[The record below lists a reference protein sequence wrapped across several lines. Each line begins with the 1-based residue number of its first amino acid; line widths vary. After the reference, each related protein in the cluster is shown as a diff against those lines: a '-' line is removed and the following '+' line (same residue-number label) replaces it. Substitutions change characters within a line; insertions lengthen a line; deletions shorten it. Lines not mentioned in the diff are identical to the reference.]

1 MTPWVFQFCTPQAE
15 GNASLGD
22 LLGNKGACLAEMSRL
37 GMDVP
42 PGFTLTTEVC
52 RQYFAAG
59 GLPASVETAFRDA
72 LTILEERTLQRFGD
86 ADNPL
91 VVAVRSGSPVSMP
104 GMMDTVLNLGLTPA
118 SVASL
123 AGRYGENMDFA
134 WSTYGRFVQQFA
146 DVVMGVD
153 PYLFEDVKERFTDEI
168 DAPLSLEQWPDA
180 IDAFKQEILA
190 EYGQPFPED
199 PLEQLIRAI
208 QAVFDSWNSD
218 RAKAYRKIHRI
229 EESLCTAVTVQQ
241 MAFGNIDASSG
252 AGVVFTRDPNSGQR
266 GLYGEYLVQAQG
278 EDIVGGILTPHLI
291 DDERGGGLRDVWP
304 RIYDDLAATV
314 ETLER
319 AFGDMQEVEFT
330 VEEGALKLL
339 QTRRAK
345 RSAMASVE
353 IAVDLAEAGR
363 ITRDQALRVV
373 SVHEIEQLLHPRLD
387 PKAER
392 QVATRGLPSS
402 PGAVSGE
409 IAFTATEAIDR
420 AQAGARVLLVR
431 PETSPDD
438 IRGMAA
444 AVGILTST
452 GGMTSHAA
460 VVARGMGV
468 PCVSGARA
476 VSIDMSKRTLTIGDQ
491 VLQSGDTLTIDGSTG
506 DVMLGRVRTIAPA
519 LPESFDK
526 LMGWA
531 DNARRIQ
538 IYANAETV
546 AEAQTAIRFG
556 ASGIGLCRTEHMFF
570 AHDRLPL
577 MREMILARS
586 DTERR
591 RALEALQPLQEGDFE
606 ALIEVMEGRVL
617 TIRLLDPP
625 LHEFLPGTDAEIE
638 ALAYASK
645 LDADYIR
652 ERVVELTEVN
662 PMMGL
667 RGCRLGLLYP
677 EVYDMQMAAILS
689 AMVNCTNRGIA
700 VNVQI
705 MAPLISTV
713 KELAALK
720 GRLDTICAE
729 TAPTLHRTPKFGTM
743 IETPRACLIAEEM
756 AAVADFFSFGTNDLT
771 QMTMAISRDDA
782 ARFLPA
788 YADSG
793 ILPENPFKT
802 LDIKGVGKLM
812 RMAVMEGRRQNPTLP
827 VGICGEQA
835 ADPTSVDAVQRWGLT
850 SASCSAYR
858 VPLAR
863 LAAAQTALA
872 DRERMSAL
880 GADEPIM
887 GVYR

>member
-15 GNASLGD
+15 GNASLGK
-22 LLGNKGACLAEMSRL
+22 LLGNKGASLAEMSRL

-52 RQYFAAG
+52 RQYFASG
-59 GLPASVETAFRDA
+59 GLSASVEQAFKEA
-72 LTILEERTLQRFGD
+72 LSTLEKRASGFFGSP
-86 ADNPL
+86 DNPL
-91 VVAVRSGSPVSMP
+91 IVAVRSGSPVSMP
-104 GMMDTVLNLGLTPA
+104 GMMDTVLNLGLTPDA
-118 SVASL
+118 VPAL
-123 AGRYGENMDFA
+123 AARYQGNEHFA

-146 DVVMGVD
+146 DVVLGVD
-153 PYLFEDVKERFTDEI
+153 PYLFDDVRERFTAGVES
-168 DAPLSLEQWPDA
+168 PLTVELWPLA
-180 IDAFKQEILA
+180 IQAFKQEVAA
-190 EYGQPFPED
+190 EQGEPFPED
-199 PLEQLIRAI
+199 PFEQLTRAI
-208 QAVFDSWNSD
+208 EAVFDSWNSD
-218 RAKAYRKIHRI
+218 RAKAYRNIHKID
-229 EESLCTAVTVQQ
+229 EALGTAVTVQQ
-241 MAFGNIDASSG
+241 MAFGNLGPDSG
-252 AGVVFTRDPNSGQR
+252 AGVVYTRDPNSGRR
-266 GLYGEYLVQAQG
+266 GLFGEYLVEAQG
-278 EDIVGGILTPHLI
+278 EDIVGGVMTPKLI
-291 DDERGGGLRDVWP
+291 ESETAGLKGVWP
-304 RIYDDLAATV
+304 RIYDDLSATV

-330 VEEGALKLL
+330 VERGELKLL

-345 RSAMASVE
+345 RSALASVE

-373 SVHEIEQLLHPRLD
+373 SVHEIEQMLHPRLD
-387 PKAER
+387 PNVQR
-392 QVATRGLPSS
+392 DVVTQGLPSS
-402 PGAVSGE
+402 PGAVAGE

-420 AQAGARVLLVR
+420 AQAGAKVLLVR

-444 AVGILTST
+444 SVGILTST

-476 VSIDMSKRTLTIGDQ
+476 VKIDMTHKTLTIGDHA
-491 VLQSGDTLTIDGSTG
+491 LHSGDTLTIDGSTG
-506 DVMLGRVRTIAPA
+506 QVMLGAVKTIAPE
-519 LPESFDK
+519 LPPSFDK
-526 LMGWA
+526 LMAWA
-531 DNARRIQ
+531 DDARHIE

-570 AHDRLPL
+570 AADRLPL

-586 DTERR
+586 DAERR
-591 RALEALQPLQEGDFE
+591 RALEALQPLQEADFA
-606 ALIEVMEGRVL
+606 ALIDVMEGRVL

-625 LHEFLPGTDAEIE
+625 LHEFLPATDADID
-638 ALAYASK
+638 ALADAIK
-645 LDADYIR
+645 LDAAYIR
-652 ERVVELTEVN
+652 ERVIELTEVN

-689 AMVNCTNRGIA
+689 AMASCIDRGVP

-713 KELAALK
+713 RELAALK
-720 GRLDTICAE
+720 VRLAAIASDTVSSA
-729 TAPTLHRTPKFGTM
+729 AMVPKFGTM

-756 AAVADFFSFGTNDLT
+756 AEVADFFSFGTNDLT

-788 YADSG
+788 YADTG
-793 ILPENPFKT
+793 ILPDNPFKT
-802 LDIKGVGKLM
+802 LDVKGVGKLM
-812 RMAVMEGRRQNPTLP
+812 RMAVTEGRRRNPTLP

-835 ADPTSVDAVQRWGLT
+835 ADLTTVDAVQKWGLT

-863 LAAAQTALA
+863 LAAAQTSLA
-872 DRERMSAL
+872 DRERMAAA
-880 GADEPIM
+880 GADEPAM